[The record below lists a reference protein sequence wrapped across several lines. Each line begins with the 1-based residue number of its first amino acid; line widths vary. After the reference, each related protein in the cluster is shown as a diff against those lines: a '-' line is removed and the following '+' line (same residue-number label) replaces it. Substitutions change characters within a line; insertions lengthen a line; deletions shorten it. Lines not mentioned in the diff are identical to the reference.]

1 MINKLD
7 KNADR
12 VIRHQRVRKNISGT
26 ALRPRLCVYRSL
38 NHIYAQVIND
48 ELGVTLASSS
58 TLESNLKE
66 LLQDKNKS
74 EQAYVI
80 GEDIAKKAL
89 EKGIEAVVFDR
100 GGYIYTG
107 RVAKVAEG
115 ARNGGLKF

>member
-12 VIRHQRVRKNISGT
+12 RIRHERVRKSVSGT
-26 ALRPRLCVYRSL
+26 QSRPRLCVYRSL
-38 NHIYAQVIND
+38 NNIYAQIIND

-58 TLESNLKE
+58 TLEPNLKD
-66 LLQDKNKS
+66 LLQNKNKS
-74 EQAYVI
+74 EQALVI

-89 EKGIEAVVFDR
+89 EKGIEYVVFDR

>member
-80 GEDIAKKAL
+80 GEDIARKAL

>member
-12 VIRHQRVRKNISGT
+12 VIRHQRVRKSISGT
-26 ALRPRLCVYRSL
+26 ASRPILCVYRSL
-38 NHIYAQVIND
+38 THIYAQIIND

-74 EQAYVI
+74 EQAYII

-89 EKGIEAVVFDR
+89 EKGIDTIVFDR

>member
-12 VIRHQRVRKNISGT
+12 VIRHQRVRKSISGT
-26 ALRPRLCVYRSL
+26 ASRPRLCVYRSL
-38 NHIYAQVIND
+38 THIYAQIIND

-74 EQAYVI
+74 EQAYII

-89 EKGIEAVVFDR
+89 EKGIDTIVFDR